1 MSESTPRAEN
11 SRDFFERPRRVNA
24 GKHSKRLIQETLD
37 GTRRPQRK
45 RRKQASKKKST
56 KDGVEEKNDIYEV
69 EKILM
74 FREEMPGPSNKK
86 KHEMVKCR
94 QYLVKRDGYDD
105 TENTWIDEKHMYC
118 SYSCSYC
125 TWC

>member
-37 GTRRPQRK
+37 GTRRL

-74 FREEMPGPSNKK
+74 
-86 KHEMVKCR
+86 
-94 QYLVKRDGYDD
+94 LL
-105 TENTWIDEKHMYC
+105 
-118 SYSCSYC
+118 
-125 TWC
+125 